1 MSAAPNYGLD
11 WFEGAISRP
20 DLVLLDFA
28 AAVRP
33 QEYPVCF
40 PSWSHLELGT
50 RERGSGLR

>member
-33 QEYPVCF
+33 QEYPVRF
-40 PSWSHLELGT
+40 SL
-50 RERGSGLR
+50 